1 MNHNPTITNVFIL
14 SVGTYVT
21 DDYEPDRSRIIVNGL
36 KIVAEIPVV
45 GVMNN

>member
-14 SVGTYVT
+14 TYVT

-36 KIVAEIPVV
+36 KIVVEIPVV